1 MKDSKMDKSYSVLSY
16 NVIEII
22 FLSFGTLFII
32 IMLIFVIREKNQ
44 FSFEILICVVFMIFS
59 ITVTISRIIVDDKC
73 VLDSDGFSMIVR
85 NRITAKEIKKFYRW
99 DDIQSM
105 WFTYRHLLRFGCKTF
120 INIKYKKKTKT
131 EEIQVSSFIQES
143 KFVKLAR
150 QYSGRENIVKVKK
163 KRKPFEKDW

>member
-1 MKDSKMDKSYSVLSY
+1 MKDSKMDKSYSVLSC

-22 FLSFGTLFII
+22 VGVFLTLLYLLFVICIAGADVNWWHKLFIV
-32 IMLIFVIREKNQ
+32 MLCLV
-44 FSFEILICVVFMIFS
+44 LIV
-59 ITVTISRIIVDDKC
+59 VTIKRIIVDDKC
-73 VLDSDGFSMIVR
+73 VLDSEGFSMIER

-105 WFTYRHLLRFGCKTF
+105 WFTYRHLLRFGCMAF